1 MITSTHEA
9 LALLAAKWKVD
20 TIYLLA
26 RGAHRYGELYAN
38 LLGVSKKVLT
48 ETLRALERDGF
59 VQRRLYAEVPVRV
72 EYSLTPLGWSLTE
85 PLLGL
90 CDWTEAHRDQV
101 AEARQRFDERRP
113 DDSEPRLRLVDPGRG
128 RAPRR

>member
-1 MITSTHEA
+1 MIASTHET

-26 RGAHRYGELYAN
+26 RGAHRYGELYAH
-38 LLGVSKKVLT
+38 LLGISKKVLT

-85 PLLGL
+85 PLVAL
-90 CDWTEAHRDQV
+90 CEWTEANRDQV
-101 AEARQRFDERRP
+101 AQAQQRFSDRGRESGERL
-113 DDSEPRLRLVDPGRG
+113 LRLVDPS
-128 RAPRR
+128 

>member
-1 MITSTHEA
+1 MMIASTHEA
-9 LALLAAKWKVD
+9 LELISAKWKVD

-26 RGAHRYGELYAN
+26 RGAHRYGELYAR

-72 EYSLTPLGWSLTE
+72 EYSLTPLGWTLTG
-85 PLLGL
+85 PLLAL
-90 CDWTEAHRDQV
+90 CEWADANRDHVAQSRHRF
-101 AEARQRFDERRP
+101 AEHGRESGERP
-113 DDSEPRLRLVDPGRG
+113 LRLVDPR
-128 RAPRR
+128 

>member
-1 MITSTHEA
+1 MIASTHEG

-85 PLLGL
+85 PLIAV
-90 CDWTEAHRDQV
+90 CDWVEANRDQV
-101 AEARQRFDERRP
+101 AQAQQRFK
-113 DDSEPRLRLVDPGRG
+113 DSGPGRDGHHLKLVDPS
-128 RAPRR
+128 

>member
-1 MITSTHEA
+1 MIASTHET
-9 LALLAAKWKVD
+9 LALLSGKWKVD

-26 RGAHRYGELYAN
+26 RGAHRYGELYAH

-59 VQRRLYAEVPVRV
+59 VERRLYPEVPVRV

-85 PLLGL
+85 PLLAL
-90 CDWTEAHRDQV
+90 CEWTEGHREQV
-101 AEARQRFDERRP
+101 TQAKQRFNEHRSAP
-113 DDSEPRLRLVDPGRG
+113 GEPRLRLVDPS
-128 RAPRR
+128 